1 MARRR
6 LGSDGSASPRLQAEA
21 PADKEDIVTACL
33 EWARQGSLV
42 DNVMVQ
48 VEHGAWPA
56 ATSLSANV
64 GSPWASR
71 AGGVV
76 GGDSGRVGGVD
87 RPGLPWG
94 PRLPHPDGFT
104 IAAAAAAAAPAER
117 SLVAAAA
124 VSLRM
129 PPPPPPPSSSAS
141 SLLQCRPSAS
151 YPQCCGGR
159 SSSSA
164 SIMPCSSASSAGQ
177 LKLNTLQ
184 GYSLPYRPTGDMATL
199 TRTCRAACSNKVFIS
214 HLSV

>member
-104 IAAAAAAAAPAER
+104 IAAAAAAAPAER

-141 SLLQCRPSAS
+141 SLLLCRPSAS